1 VNKYEKL
8 DKIGK
13 LRESGVLTEDEF
25 VKEKEKILKQTFLT
39 IIWEFLKKHVT
50 LKRVI
55 IFILLIPV
63 LFVIFIIAWI
73 MIHGLGGLAWR

>member
-1 VNKYEKL
+1 MNKYEKL

-25 VKEKEKILKQTFLT
+25 VKEKEKILKQTFLSV
-39 IIWEFLKKHVT
+39 IWLFLKKHIT

-55 IFILLIPV
+55 IFILVTPV
-63 LFVIFIIAWI
+63 LFVIFVIVWI

>member
-1 VNKYEKL
+1 MNKYEKL

-39 IIWEFLKKHVT
+39 IIWGFLKKHVT

-55 IFILLIPV
+55 IFILVTPV
-63 LFVIFIIAWI
+63 LFVIFIIVWI